1 MSNIDEMEIRSRLE
15 QLSKIQPT
23 PESTERAINRARI
36 GLSWGKVTTAYKIK
50 SPSPIFKFAAAAVL
64 LICLGF
70 LSGWL
75 FAPKTINAEQL
86 RAEIEAS
93 LKSSLAVNCEQIKDE
108 LSQQV
113 QRDLTEFAAQTLAA
127 STTMTDQRLMK
138 LIRLIDAA
146 RMQDYLRVAAALE
159 KIEIDKTKLGESLI
173 TLASRTDELLR
184 TEQNTIPSA
193 IRHLDDKT
201 GG

>member
-1 MSNIDEMEIRSRLE
+1 MSNIDENEILHRLE
-15 QLSKIQPT
+15 KLSQIKPT
-23 PESTERAINRARI
+23 SESTERAINRAWLGFKWWTGTR
-36 GLSWGKVTTAYKIK
+36 SYKSK

-75 FAPKTINAEQL
+75 FAPKPMDVEQL

-93 LKSSLAVNCEQIKDE
+93 LKSSLAASCEQIKDE
-108 LSQQV
+108 LHLQV

-127 STTMTDQRLMK
+127 STTMTDKRLME

-159 KIEIDKTKLGESLI
+159 KIEMDKTRLGDGLQV
-173 TLASRTDELLR
+173 LAARTNELLR
-184 TEQNTIPSA
+184 TE
-193 IRHLDDKT
+193 
-201 GG
+201 

>member
-1 MSNIDEMEIRSRLE
+1 MSNIDENEIRRRLE
-15 QLSKIQPT
+15 LLSKIQPD
-23 PESTERAINRARI
+23 TEATTRAINRARL
-36 GLSWGKVTTAYKIK
+36 GFKWGRITTNYNLK
-50 SPSPIFKFAAAAVL
+50 SPGPIFKFAAAAVL

-75 FAPKTINAEQL
+75 FAPKPMDVEQM

-93 LKSSLAVNCEQIKDE
+93 LKSSLAANCEQIKDE
-108 LSQQV
+108 LHQQV

-127 STTMTDQRLMK
+127 STTMTDRRLME

-146 RMQDYLRVAAALE
+146 RMQDHLRVAAALE
-159 KIEIDKTKLGESLI
+159 KIEMDKTKLGNGLQ
-173 TLASRTDELLR
+173 TLAARTNELLR
-184 TEQNTIPSA
+184 TEQNTTPSA
-193 IRHLDDKT
+193 VRHLDDKT